1 MFQTK
6 LIHAKCFWWNCKMS
20 WRIQP
25 CHFATPH
32 WNWGYANEIL
42 FFCPIFLLVSY
53 SDWIITVFQLF
64 VNGGQEELELITP
77 NPTSHQKISG
87 NKKVQRKA
95 TVVRTCFHRLPCFA
109 PSEHSSSKTDLG
121 GVGRGGGGGGWKR
134 VRRKIFKIRK
144 RATFLRS

>member
-32 WNWGYANEIL
+32 WNWGYTNEIL

-77 NPTSHQKISG
+77 NPTSHQKYLEIRKYNGKLLSSG
-87 NKKVQRKA
+87 LVFTDYPALPLPNIPQ
-95 TVVRTCFHRLPCFA
+95 VRLT
-109 PSEHSSSKTDLG
+109 LG
-121 GVGRGGGGGGWKR
+121 ALGGGGGGGER